1 MTAFDYAR
9 LRDNTALPLLTRFG
23 QDCTLTTRT
32 SGAYDPAT
40 LTNTK
45 TETTITGIGAL
56 FDFTDADK
64 SFTLIEQNDRKA
76 ILDATNF
83 TTKPR
88 IGDQLDI
95 GGESLVVREVHPV
108 SPGNVPVIWILR
120 VSI

>member
-1 MTAFDYAR
+1 MAAFDYAK

-23 QDCTLTTRT
+23 QNCILTTRT

-45 TETTITGIGAL
+45 TEAAFSGVGAL
-56 FDFTDADK
+56 FNFTDADK
-64 SFTLIEQNDRKA
+64 SFTLIEANDRKA

-83 TTKPR
+83 TSKPR

-95 GGESLVVREVHPV
+95 AGEAFVVREVHPV